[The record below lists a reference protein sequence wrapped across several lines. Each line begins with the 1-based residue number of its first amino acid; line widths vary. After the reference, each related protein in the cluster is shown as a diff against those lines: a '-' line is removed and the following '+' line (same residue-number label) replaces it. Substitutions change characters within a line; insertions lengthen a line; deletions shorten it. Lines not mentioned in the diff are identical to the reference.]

1 MIKHIEVEGF
11 RGLSGKV
18 SLDLAKLNIFVG
30 RNNTGKSSI
39 LEAVSLSASC
49 LNDYKDALGRNLLED
64 ILLRDKKIKLE
75 YIVNTHARDKIAHIN
90 VNLDSGHEISLS
102 IKLYKDLEE
111 LLHYNEFA
119 YNCLS
124 EWFKKNVVKIID
136 RLIESLIRK
145 LSEIPRRSWFY
156 LLSPESH
163 ISVDKLLMEL
173 KDLERAILEKEPHDA
188 IISRIEKIISLIEHE
203 YGVSKLFGEIVYN
216 LRPKLFDEV
225 YKGFQQL
232 IRNTGFLIFEL
243 KIDNEVVKIDWTPL
257 KTVGLNWKE
266 ISRKLAEILTT
277 EILNRLKRFRPISEA
292 LIHSLLRDI
301 LSELHFVDF
310 QLIFRPELYSL
321 ALTFRSGSLHTVY
334 SLIKPGRREMKI
346 LYLPHRGIWR
356 FEDIESMFSKIFRE
370 DLKAD
375 VLKVLEEIQVH
386 EKVKDLSIVKE
397 EEGYRLELLSEHGS
411 LPLYILG
418 DGYVSL
424 LRTIFAH
431 VLAGREAIVLIEE
444 PETSL
449 HPGYMAIYS
458 RICLSSIKNFNQQ
471 IFISTHSLE
480 LLEYL
485 LMEAE
490 DHNMLSEIK
499 VFRLE
504 REGSKN
510 YVREYDG
517 YEALK
522 ELEEIKEDL
531 RGV

>member
-39 LEAVSLSASC
+39 LEAASISASC
-49 LNDYKDALGRNLLED
+49 LNDYRDVLGRNLLED
-64 ILLRDKKIKLE
+64 VLLREKKIKPE
-75 YIVNTHARDKIAHIN
+75 YIVNTHARDRSAYIN
-90 VNLDSGHEISLS
+90 ANLSNEYEISLS
-102 IKLYKDLEE
+102 IKLCKDLEE
-111 LLHYNEFA
+111 LLHYDEFA
-119 YNCLS
+119 YSCLTKWI
-124 EWFKKNVVKIID
+124 EKNIVKTINK
-136 RLIESLIRK
+136 LLESLMRG
-145 LSEIPRRSWFY
+145 LSEIIKSSWLY
-156 LLSPESH
+156 LLSRGSH
-163 ISVDKLLMEL
+163 IFIDKLLTEL
-173 KDLERAILEKEPHDA
+173 KDLKRVVLEKEPYDL
-188 IISRIEKIISLIEHE
+188 IVNRIEKIISMIEYEHE
-203 YGVSKLFGEIVYN
+203 ITKLLREITCDLKPRLYDLVYRN
-216 LRPKLFDEV
+216 LQQSIRDI
-225 YKGFQQL
+225 GFVIL
-232 IRNTGFLIFEL
+232 EL
-243 KIDNEVVKIDWTPL
+243 RVNNEVIRIDWAPL
-257 KTVGLNWKE
+257 KTISLNWREVIDKFASIWTE
-266 ISRKLAEILTT
+266 VLDKLKSIFDIPTSQLW
-277 EILNRLKRFRPISEA
+277 
-292 LIHSLLRDI
+292 HDI
-301 LSELHFVDF
+301 LSAKF
-310 QLIFRPELYSL
+310 YSVEPY
-321 ALTFRSGSLHTVY
+321 LTFRSGSFHTIY
-334 SLIKPGRREMKI
+334 STGKLDRGRVEV
-346 LYLPHRGIWR
+346 LYLPHRGMWR
-356 FEDIESMFSKIFRE
+356 FEDIELMFSKIFKE
-370 DLKAD
+370 GLKAN

-386 EKVKDLSIVKE
+386 GKVKDLSIVKE
-397 EEGYRLELLSEHGS
+397 EEGYRLELLTEHGS
-411 LPLYILG
+411 LPLYVFG

-449 HPGYMAIYS
+449 HPGYIAIYS